1 MQKILFLLPL
11 LLGLHLFFNYF
22 LDHLELSFEILN
34 LFIFHLLFDFHA
46 SLLFLI
52 SVFL

>member
-11 LLGLHLFFNYF
+11 LLGLHLFLNYF
-22 LDHLELSFEILN
+22 LHHLELSFEILN
-34 LFIFHLLFDFHA
+34 LFIFYLLFDFHA
-46 SLLFLI
+46 SLLFQI